1 MSESSVKPS
10 KKADIVK
17 VVLAIVAVIL
27 ATYMFVD
34 PGNQK
39 FQADPSMVRTIDS
52 LDSVNKKLVIIN
64 MELDSIIEDYN
75 QRIIDLDWK
84 LTNLMNNREA
94 ERRRYQGISEDA
106 VNDTPSEVDSFFM
119 NRYQY

>member
-1 MSESSVKPS
+1 MSENSVKPS

-27 ATYMFVD
+27 TTYMFVD
-34 PGNQK
+34 PGDQK
-39 FQADPSMVRTIDS
+39 FQADLAMVRKIDS
-52 LDSVNKKLVIIN
+52 LDSVNKNLVMVN
-64 MELDSIIEDYN
+64 QELDSIVEEYN

-94 ERRRYQGISEDA
+94 ERDRYRDISNDA
-106 VNDTPSEVDSFFM
+106 SDDSPSEVDSFFM